1 MFIANNVYKSQS
13 SIFNIYSKIAAFS
26 TVLLRKGPTPICRH
40 PNNRNHKH
48 PYPYMTR
55 KRLKLLT
62 KTGEIVF
69 FSWHLFLL
77 MGIRHK
83 DTKKKQSLD
92 KIYKKQKYLE
102 IKKRAS
108 SHEPLAS
115 VRKALKAF
123 LLNCINVTQ
132 KSIFLFT
139 WKINFSYLFWKL
151 QNPIFYLYTIYLFF
165 LKTFSLWKKLFAILL
180 PNN

>member
-1 MFIANNVYKSQS
+1 MFIANNMYKSQS
-13 SIFNIYSKIAAFS
+13 SIFNIYSKITAFS
-26 TVLLRKGPTPICRH
+26 TVLLRKDPTPIFHH
-40 PNNRNHKH
+40 PNDWDYKH

-55 KRLKLLT
+55 KRLKLLN

-69 FSWHLFLL
+69 FSWHLFFN
-77 MGIRHK
+77 GYPTQRQEKEAEFGQNI
-83 DTKKKQSLD
+83 
-92 KIYKKQKYLE
+92 QKNEKNLE

-115 VRKALKAF
+115 VRKAFKAF

-139 WKINFSYLFWKL
+139 
-151 QNPIFYLYTIYLFF
+151 
-165 LKTFSLWKKLFAILL
+165 
-180 PNN
+180 